1 MLLSDIEIAKRLVD
15 PKSDRKLVVTPI
27 ISAKEQFGPSS
38 LDVRL
43 STDFQ
48 RLENMNRSHID
59 LDERPRADEKV
70 YREGKRIILSA
81 DGKFF
86 LHPGEFV
93 LASTLEFF
101 RLPDDLAGR
110 IEGRSSWGRHGLLV
124 HATAGFVDPGFAG
137 VLTFELS
144 NAGRLPIMLRPGLRI
159 GQVCFFQMSEPSL
172 IPYHA
177 KHLAKYFEATT
188 LETSKADFDPEVSGT
203 TPQAEKARS
212 TLKIR

>member
-1 MLLSDIEIAKRLVD
+1 MLLSDIDIAKRLVD
-15 PKSDRKLVVTPI
+15 PVLQRRLVVTPI
-27 ISAKEQFGPSS
+27 ISAREQFGPSS

-59 LDERPRADEKV
+59 LNERPAAEEKV
-70 YREGKRIILSA
+70 YREGKRIILAANES
-81 DGKFF
+81 FY
-86 LHPGEFV
+86 LHPDEFV

-144 NAGRLPIMLRPGLRI
+144 NAGRLPIKLTPGLRI
-159 GQVCFFQMSEPSL
+159 GQVCFFQMSSRSL
-172 IPYHA
+172 VPYYA

-188 LETSKADFDPEVSGT
+188 VETSKAGYDPEVPKNPATHS
-203 TPQAEKARS
+203 TP
-212 TLKIR
+212 

>member
-1 MLLSDIEIAKRLVD
+1 MLLSDIHIAERLVHPD
-15 PKSDRKLVVTPI
+15 PYKKLVVTPI
-27 ISAKEQFGPSS
+27 INAREQFGPSS

-48 RLENMNRSHID
+48 RLENMNRPHLALGETLPD
-59 LDERPRADEKV
+59 RERV
-70 YREGKRIILSA
+70 YRERIILAA
-81 DGKFF
+81 DERFY

-110 IEGRSSWGRHGLLV
+110 IEGRSSWGRRGLLV

-144 NAGRLPIMLRPGLRI
+144 NAGRLPIELKPGLRI
-159 GQVCFFQMSEPSL
+159 GQVCFFQMSGRSL
-172 IPYHA
+172 VPYPA
-177 KHLAKYFEATT
+177 KHNAKYFEATT
-188 LETSKADFDPEVSGT
+188 LEASKADFDPEVGASSSNRKG
-203 TPQAEKARS
+203 Q
-212 TLKIR
+212 

>member
-1 MLLSDIEIAKRLVD
+1 MLLSDIEIAKRLVEPD
-15 PKSDRKLVVTPI
+15 LNKRLVVTPI
-27 ISAKEQFGPSS
+27 ISAREQFGPSS

-59 LDERPRADEKV
+59 LGERPQAQEKV
-70 YREGKRIILSA
+70 YREGKRIVLA
-81 DGKFF
+81 ANGEFF

-110 IEGRSSWGRHGLLV
+110 IEGRSSWGRNGLLV

-144 NAGRLPIMLRPGLRI
+144 NAGRLPIKLIPGLRI
-159 GQVCFFQMSEPSL
+159 GQVCLFQMSGRAL
-172 IPYHA
+172 IPYSA
-177 KHLAKYFEATT
+177 KQGAKYFEATT
-188 LETSKADFDPEVSGT
+188 LEASKADFDPEVAPS
-203 TPQAEKARS
+203 PS
-212 TLKIR
+212 TQ

>member
-1 MLLSDIEIAKRLVD
+1 MLLSDIDIAKRLVEPD
-15 PKSDRKLVVTPI
+15 PSKRLVVTPI
-27 ISAKEQFGPSS
+27 ISARDQFGPSS

-48 RLENMNRSHID
+48 RLENANREHID
-59 LDERPRADEKV
+59 LDQHLKGKV
-70 YREGKRIILSA
+70 YQEAKKFVLEANES
-81 DGKFF
+81 FF

-110 IEGRSSWGRHGLLV
+110 IEGRSSYGRLGLLV

-144 NAGRLPIMLRPGLRI
+144 NAGRLPIKLTPGLRI
-159 GQVCFFQMSEPSL
+159 GQVCFFLMSSRSL
-172 IPYHA
+172 IPYPS
-177 KHLAKYFEATT
+177 KHRAKYFEATA
-188 LETSKADFDPEVSGT
+188 LETSKAQSDPEVS
-203 TPQAEKARS
+203 TPSLR
-212 TLKIR
+212 

>member
-1 MLLSDIEIAKRLVD
+1 MLLSDIDIAKRLVD
-15 PKSDRKLVVTPI
+15 PDPLRRLVVTPI
-27 ISAKEQFGPSS
+27 IRARDQFGPSS

-48 RLENMNRSHID
+48 RLENMNREHID
-59 LDERPRADEKV
+59 LDEHQRPVNQEARKV
-70 YREGKRIILSA
+70 ILEANDS
-81 DGKFF
+81 FF

-110 IEGRSSWGRHGLLV
+110 IEGRSSWGRLGLLV

-144 NAGRLPIMLRPGLRI
+144 NAGRLPIKLTPGLRI
-159 GQVCFFQMSEPSL
+159 GQVCFFQMSSRSL
-172 IPYHA
+172 IPYPA
-177 KHLAKYFEATT
+177 KHRVKYFEATA
-188 LETSKADFDPEVSGT
+188 LETSKAQSDPEVSIAKN
-203 TPQAEKARS
+203 PR
-212 TLKIR
+212 

>member
-1 MLLSDIEIAKRLVD
+1 MLLSDIDIAKRLVD
-15 PKSDRKLVVTPI
+15 PDPHKRLVVTPI

-59 LDERPRADEKV
+59 LNERPAADEKV
-70 YREGKRIILSA
+70 YREGKRIILAANES
-81 DGKFF
+81 FF
-86 LHPGEFV
+86 LHPDEFV

-101 RLPDDLAGR
+101 RLPGDLAGR
-110 IEGRSSWGRHGLLV
+110 IEGRSSWGRQGLLV

-144 NAGRLPIMLRPGLRI
+144 NAGRLPIKLTPGLRI
-159 GQVCFFQMSEPSL
+159 GQVCFFQMLTRSL
-172 IPYHA
+172 VPYYA
-177 KHLAKYFEATT
+177 KHGAKYFEATT
-188 LETSKADFDPEVSGT
+188 VETSKAAYDPEITKGSHQDQNN
-203 TPQAEKARS
+203 P
-212 TLKIR
+212 

>member
-1 MLLSDIEIAKRLVD
+1 MLLSDIEIAKRLVEPD
-15 PKSDRKLVVTPI
+15 QDKRLVVTPI
-27 ISAKEQFGPSS
+27 ISAREQFGPSS

-70 YREGKRIILSA
+70 YREGKRIVLAA
-81 DGKFF
+81 DGSFF

-110 IEGRSSWGRHGLLV
+110 IEGRSSWGRNGLLV

-144 NAGRLPIMLRPGLRI
+144 NAGRLPIKLIPGLRI
-159 GQVCFFQMSEPSL
+159 GQVCFFQMSGRAL
-172 IPYHA
+172 IPYNA
-177 KHLAKYFEATT
+177 KHTAKYFEATT
-188 LETSKADFDPEVSGT
+188 LEASKADSDPEV
-203 TPQAEKARS
+203 AS
-212 TLKIR
+212 TRLKP